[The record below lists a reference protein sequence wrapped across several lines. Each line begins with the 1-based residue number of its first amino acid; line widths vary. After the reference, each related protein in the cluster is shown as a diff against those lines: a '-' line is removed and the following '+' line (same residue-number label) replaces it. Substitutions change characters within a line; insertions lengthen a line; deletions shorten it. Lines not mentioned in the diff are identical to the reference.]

1 MTVSLLKQM
10 MAATALATMAA
21 GPIAAQQSDVAPG
34 APMTDGYILGTGDV
48 IEVGVVGDTQ
58 GASRVQIQTDGSIQ
72 LPLIGTIKAGGT
84 SLLQLRAMV
93 VQALKSGGYYTN
105 PAVNVTIVTYASRYV
120 TVLGEVGTP
129 GAVPIDRAYRVSD
142 ILARV
147 GGTKASGA
155 KLLKLRR
162 ANGQELSLEISK
174 IATGGPDEDPLV
186 APGDKLFVPT
196 AQTFYISG
204 QVTRAGNYAVDDGL
218 TLRKAI
224 AVAGGLTQL
233 GSNKKVKL
241 IRDGKEIKGY
251 DLEGP
256 IQIGDVIEVGERFF

>member
-1 MTVSLLKQM
+1 MTVSLLKHM
-10 MAATALATMAA
+10 MAATAMLAVTA
-21 GPIAAQQSDVAPG
+21 GPVAAQQQDMVAG
-34 APMTDGYILGTGDV
+34 TPMTEGYILGTGDV
-48 IEVGVVGDTQ
+48 VEIGVVGDSQ
-58 GASRVQIQTDGSIQ
+58 GPARVQIQTDGSIQ
-72 LPLIGTIKAGGT
+72 LPLVGTIKAGGT
-84 SLLQLRAMV
+84 SLLQLRGIVAD
-93 VQALKSGGYYTN
+93 ALKRGGYYTN
-105 PAVNVTIVTYASRYV
+105 PAVNVTVVTYASRYV

-147 GGTKASGA
+147 GGTKTSGA

-162 ANGQELSLEISK
+162 ANGQELTLDISK

-204 QVTRAGNYAVDDGL
+204 QISRAGNYPVDDGL

-233 GSNKKVKL
+233 GSNKKVKV
-241 IRDGKEIKGY
+241 IRDGKELKNY
-251 DLEGP
+251 NLEAP
-256 IQIGDVIEVGERFF
+256 IQIGDVIEIGERFF

>member
-1 MTVSLLKQM
+1 MT
-10 MAATALATMAA
+10 A
-21 GPIAAQQSDVAPG
+21 GPVAAQQSEMVPG
-34 APMTDGYILGTGDV
+34 APMTEGYILGTGDTV
-48 IEVGVVGDTQ
+48 EIGVVGDSQ
-58 GASRVQIQTDGSIQ
+58 PAARVQIQADGSIQ
-72 LPLIGTIKAGGT
+72 LPFIGTIQAGGK
-84 SLLQLRAMV
+84 SVLQLRGV
-93 VQALKSGGYYTN
+93 VAQALKQGGYYTN

-120 TVLGEVGTP
+120 TVLGEVGAP

-147 GGTKASGA
+147 GGTKTSGA
-155 KLLKLRR
+155 KLLKLTR
-162 ANGQELSLEISK
+162 ANGQQMSLDISK

-186 APGDKLFVPT
+186 APGDKLYVPT

-204 QVTRAGNYAVDDGL
+204 QVSRAGNYAVDDGL

-233 GSNKKVKL
+233 GSAKKVKV
-241 IRDGKEIKGY
+241 IRDGKEMKSY